1 MFLQKILKAPIWFA
15 GALVTGVLAPKTI
28 FAQAAGCPSA
38 ILTTGNQS
46 ITCSTAATSGS
57 PVTTATAIQTYSTSN
72 PPPGGSPA
80 LSSNAYDGVSA
91 TVTQYTTIQL
101 SGSPVGLASGN
112 TVTNYG
118 VLNSN
123 SFTNGYGISFGANN
137 RSSTGG
143 NTVLNASSGRIIT
156 AGGNANGIY
165 VAPTSAG
172 STGNSITNAGSVSTS
187 GNSAA
192 AISLM
197 SGSTGTSVVNSIVNT
212 GTLTTTGANAAYGIE
227 FSSVAG
233 TNSVNNSGVI
243 TTSGSTAHGMSIT
256 STRNTVGITNSGT
269 ISALGAGAN
278 GINVSG
284 AANITNSGTIGSS
297 SGLAI
302 NFGGTLP
309 TGAFNTLN
317 INNGSVI
324 NGGIAFNTN
333 SARETLTFNGYSNS
347 NFNNA
352 ITGLNIINANNGSN
366 VVLSSSAGYDLVAG
380 QVAVDTTSALNISG
394 VVKDQVSPAVAS
406 SLTKAGAGTL
416 TLSGANT
423 YSGGTTLSAGT
434 IAVGNNAGLG
444 TGSLAMAD
452 STTLQA
458 ASAVTLV
465 NNIGV
470 TGAASIN
477 TNGNDLGLTGNI
489 TGTGGVTKSGSGV
502 LTLSGTNT
510 YNDSTTISAGSIKAG
525 AANTLSPNSAVT
537 VNSGASLNLNNFSQ
551 VIGSLAGAGN
561 TSLGSATLATGGNNA
576 STSYSGVIDG
586 TGALTKTG
594 SGTFTLSGANTY
606 SGGTTVSAGTLI
618 GDTTSLQGN
627 IINNAALQF
636 NQSTS
641 GSYSGVMSGT
651 GTVDILGAGAVT
663 LSGANTYSGQT
674 TISSGSTLALANT
687 GSIANSSLVT
697 NNGTFDI
704 QQKTVNTSLSGNYVQ
719 SSAGT
724 LKMGLTTAN
733 TEKLVITGT
742 TSLAGSLYV
751 SAAPGRYNAGQ
762 YTLINSRGSLS
773 GTFSSFT
780 NNFDTDLSKYRLTY
794 DGHDV
799 FLQLDSAF
807 TEVDNAKTI
816 QSIQVNAAGLANIYN
831 QQVAAY
837 QAALTY
843 DCRVYDKNNVCVS
856 VGGRYAYAGPSP
868 SANQQAGLVV
878 VGYKP
883 SQNFRFGAFADQSIN
898 ISTPSG
904 FSQSKTSPM
913 WGLFAKW
920 HMNPDET
927 GLGIQASGVAS
938 SSTLNIT
945 RPQLANTEAGSG
957 STQFSGQGYQLTTN
971 YLQPVT
977 NSFSVVPYAGLRY
990 TRVNTGA
997 YTENSSANVTLPLSY
1012 SAMAQNTF
1020 SAIGGVG
1027 FRVGLSENLTGTTS
1041 IGIQQNLKYSMSNYQ
1056 VTSAIV
1062 GLESF
1067 SVAMPGNVNSMAT
1080 ATAGLMYDINK
1091 RERLGINILWQQ
1103 QPFIATNTTTALAT
1117 YTIGF

>member
-57 PVTTATAIQTYSTSN
+57 PVTSATAIQTYSTSN

-197 SGSTGTSVVNSIVNT
+197 SGSTGASVVNSIVNT

>member
-197 SGSTGTSVVNSIVNT
+197 SGSTGASVVNSIVNT

>member
-1 MFLQKILKAPIWFA
+1 
-15 GALVTGVLAPKTI
+15 
-28 FAQAAGCPSA
+28 
-38 ILTTGNQS
+38 
-46 ITCSTAATSGS
+46 
-57 PVTTATAIQTYSTSN
+57 
-72 PPPGGSPA
+72 
-80 LSSNAYDGVSA
+80 
-91 TVTQYTTIQL
+91 
-101 SGSPVGLASGN
+101 
-112 TVTNYG
+112 
-118 VLNSN
+118 
-123 SFTNGYGISFGANN
+123 
-137 RSSTGG
+137 
-143 NTVLNASSGRIIT
+143 
-156 AGGNANGIY
+156 
-165 VAPTSAG
+165 
-172 STGNSITNAGSVSTS
+172 
-187 GNSAA
+187 
-192 AISLM
+192 
-197 SGSTGTSVVNSIVNT
+197 
-212 GTLTTTGANAAYGIE
+212 
-227 FSSVAG
+227 
-233 TNSVNNSGVI
+233 
-243 TTSGSTAHGMSIT
+243 
-256 STRNTVGITNSGT
+256 
-269 ISALGAGAN
+269 
-278 GINVSG
+278 
-284 AANITNSGTIGSS
+284 
-297 SGLAI
+297 
-302 NFGGTLP
+302 
-309 TGAFNTLN
+309 
-317 INNGSVI
+317 
-324 NGGIAFNTN
+324 
-333 SARETLTFNGYSNS
+333 
-347 NFNNA
+347 
-352 ITGLNIINANNGSN
+352 
-366 VVLSSSAGYDLVAG
+366 
-380 QVAVDTTSALNISG
+380 
-394 VVKDQVSPAVAS
+394 
-406 SLTKAGAGTL
+406 
-416 TLSGANT
+416 
-423 YSGGTTLSAGT
+423 
-434 IAVGNNAGLG
+434 
-444 TGSLAMAD
+444 MAD

-465 NNIGV
+465 NNSGV

>member
-197 SGSTGTSVVNSIVNT
+197 SGSTGASVVNSIVNT

-780 NNFDTDLSKYRLTY
+780 NNFDIDLSKYRLTY

>member
-1 MFLQKILKAPIWFA
+1 M
-15 GALVTGVLAPKTI
+15 TGVLAPKTI

-197 SGSTGTSVVNSIVNT
+197 SGSTGASVVNSIVNT